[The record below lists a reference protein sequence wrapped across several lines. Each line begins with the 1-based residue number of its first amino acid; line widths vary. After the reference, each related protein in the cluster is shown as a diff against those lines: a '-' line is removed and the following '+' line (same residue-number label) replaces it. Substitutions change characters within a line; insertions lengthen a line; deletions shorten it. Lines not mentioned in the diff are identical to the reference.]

1 MTPSTALQRG
11 SSRPALSS
19 GNKDT
24 IGRDAVVM
32 DQPSLDEWILGQL
45 QQRGFQPLEQL
56 ASPLRQVNWS
66 ELFLAIDRLVRAGQI
81 CLWPAT
87 SGDIVLSLGGDAG
100 SFDRLNSQ
108 LAGIP

>member
-1 MTPSTALQRG
+1 MTPAIALQRD
-11 SSRPALSS
+11 SRLNQPNHA
-19 GNKDT
+19 
-24 IGRDAVVM
+24 IGRDAVAPHAIVM

-45 QQRGFQPLEQL
+45 QQRGFQSLEQL

-87 SGDIVLSLGGDAG
+87 TGDIVLSLSGDAG
-100 SFDRLNSQ
+100 
-108 LAGIP
+108 LAG